1 MTVTF
6 RYISGYHGFSLA
18 LPPYNSPAMRLLTN
32 LIILLAILY
41 AGLCLAMSL
50 YQRSLIY
57 FPQARHSSAETIK
70 LPVAG
75 AELVITVQPRPGAS
89 AVLYFG
95 GNAEDVSASL
105 PVLRAAYPAHALYLM
120 HYRGYGGS
128 GGSPSEAALQAD
140 ARALFDKV
148 AATQPDIT
156 LVGRSLGSGIAIAL
170 HQPARR
176 LVLITPYDSIE
187 DIAAAQFPWLPVRWL
202 LRDRYRSIDAAP
214 RIAIPTVLVQAE
226 HDTVIPAAHTQRLLD
241 AFPPNIARRVL
252 IAGAGHNDIDQAP
265 GYLAA
270 IGAFTPGSAGT
281 SQGRRQPPVPR

>member
-6 RYISGYHGFSLA
+6 GYIGVIMAASPSNA
-18 LPPYNSPAMRLLTN
+18 PAMRLFTSLV
-32 LIILLAILY
+32 ILLLILY
-41 AGLCLAMSL
+41 AGLCLAMFL
-50 YQRSLIY
+50 FQRSLIY
-57 FPQARHSSAETIK
+57 FPQGRSQPAETII

-75 AELVITVQPRPGAS
+75 AELVITHHPQPGPS

-105 PVLRAAYPAHALYLM
+105 PTLSAAYPGHSLYLM

-128 GGSPSEAALQAD
+128 GGAPSEAALQAD

-148 AATQPDIT
+148 AATQPEIT

-170 HQPARR
+170 AASRPARR

-187 DIAAAQFPWLPVRWL
+187 DLAAAQFPWLPVRWL
-202 LRDRYRSIDAAP
+202 IRDRYRSIDAAP
-214 RIAIPTVLVQAE
+214 RITIPTVLVQAE
-226 HDTVIPAAHTQRLLD
+226 HDTIIPPAHTQRLLD
-241 AFPPNIARRVL
+241 AFPANTARRVL

-265 GYLAA
+265 GYLEA
-270 IGAFTPGSAGT
+270 IGALTPGSAGT
-281 SQGRRQPPVPR
+281 SPGMHRPPVPR